1 MLQSTRRFC
10 ASKKNLGI
18 TQAFRADSIPE
29 GWMPGLLETKVY
41 HLGRA
46 LYERIEKVI
55 FEKFVAS
62 LLQLN

>member
-1 MLQSTRRFC
+1 M
-10 ASKKNLGI
+10 
-18 TQAFRADSIPE
+18 PE

-46 LYERIEKVI
+46 LYERMGKVR

-62 LLQLN
+62 LPQLDRDMRDKKEVKKK